1 MPPTRFEMSQ
11 LSSRIGLTKPWL
23 FITRPKGEKAYEIL
37 KEELKRVPEGEALV
51 LSFPPNQ
58 LVDASFA
65 DETAVKLGQETL
77 GDEYGDRAVLLEGLT
92 KDSIKNVRAAISLQ
106 KLKLPLLAVE
116 RSGEWQVVGHLEEHL
131 LETLKLVAERGR
143 LTAAELTSI
152 LDMAVNTASTRL
164 KRLHNMHLVRREHEI
179 TDKGLQYIY
188 YFWRWDETTQAGPVN
203 EAVGRY

>member
-1 MPPTRFEMSQ
+1 MPPTRFEMTQ
-11 LSSRIGLTKPWL
+11 LAGRIGLTKSGL
-23 FITRPKGEKAYEIL
+23 FITRPKGEKAYELL
-37 KEELKRVPEGEALV
+37 KEELLNVPDGDALV

-77 GDEYGDRAVLLEGLT
+77 RGDYGDRSLLLEGLT
-92 KDSIKNVRAAISLQ
+92 RDSLKNVRAAISLQ

-116 RSGEWQVVGHLEEHL
+116 KSGEWQVAGHLEEHL
-131 LETLKLVAERGR
+131 LDTLKLVAERGR

-152 LDMAVNTASTRL
+152 LGLAVNTASTRL

-179 TDKGLQYIY
+179 SDKGLQYIY
-188 YFWRWDETTQAGPVN
+188 YFWRWE
-203 EAVGRY
+203 

>member
-1 MPPTRFEMSQ
+1 M
-11 LSSRIGLTKPWL
+11 
-23 FITRPKGEKAYEIL
+23 
-37 KEELKRVPEGEALV
+37 

-77 GDEYGDRAVLLEGLT
+77 GGEYGDRVILLEGLT
-92 KDSIKNVRAAISLQ
+92 RDSVKNVRAAISLQ

-116 RSGEWQVVGHLEEHL
+116 SSGEWQVVGHLEEHL
-131 LETLKLVAERGR
+131 LETLKLVGERGH

-152 LDMAVNTASTRL
+152 LGLAVNTASTRL
-164 KRLHNMHLVRREHEI
+164 KRLHNMHLVKREHEI

-188 YFWRWDETTQAGPVN
+188 FFWRWDETSQAEQVN
-203 EAVGRY
+203 ETPGGD